1 MRSLVVGVD
10 GSPGADRALQ
20 WAARE
25 ARLWAARLHLVH
37 CYPMDRD
44 TGLWLDEDKQ
54 AATDTLDDITARA
67 RKHLAGLEWDAQIE
81 WAPSGSWAYKL
92 VDRARGADVL
102 VVGSRGLG
110 GFLQLLLGSV
120 SHHVSTHA
128 ATTVAVV
135 RDQADAVA
143 DSGDVVVGVDGSA
156 PSLRALHWGAR
167 EAARRGVGLRAVH
180 AYAVPSAQRNFSRIV
195 GAETAAQVHDH
206 ARAAATELLAGA
218 VDRAQLP
225 ADTPVRQ
232 LVAAGSPAGVLVSTT
247 RPEELLVCGPRGL
260 SPLQQKV
267 LGSVSDQCLRHAQAP
282 VVLVRHAPPPV
293 E

>member
-1 MRSLVVGVD
+1 MRLLVVGVD
-10 GSPGADRALQ
+10 GSPGAERALH
-20 WAARE
+20 WAAQE
-25 ARLWAARLHLVH
+25 ARLWAARLHIVH
-37 CYPMDRD
+37 CYPTEPD
-44 TGLWLDEDKQ
+44 TGVWLDDDRRT
-54 AATDTLDDITARA
+54 ATDTLDAITARA
-67 RKHLAGLEWDAQIE
+67 HEQLAGLEWDAKVE

-92 VDRARGADVL
+92 VDNARGADLL

-128 ATTVAVV
+128 ATTVVVV
-135 RDQADAVA
+135 RARAEAVA
-143 DSGDVVVGVDGSA
+143 DGGDVVVGVDGSA
-156 PSLRALHWGAR
+156 PSLRALQWGAR

-180 AYAVPSAQRNFSRIV
+180 AYPVSSTQRNLSRGV
-195 GAETAAQVHDH
+195 GAETAAQTRER
-206 ARAAATELLAGA
+206 ARDAATELLAGA

-225 ADTPVRQ
+225 TGTSVRQ
-232 LVAAGSPAGVLVSTT
+232 QVAAGSPAGVLVSTT

-282 VVLVRHAPPPV
+282 VVLVRRAPPV